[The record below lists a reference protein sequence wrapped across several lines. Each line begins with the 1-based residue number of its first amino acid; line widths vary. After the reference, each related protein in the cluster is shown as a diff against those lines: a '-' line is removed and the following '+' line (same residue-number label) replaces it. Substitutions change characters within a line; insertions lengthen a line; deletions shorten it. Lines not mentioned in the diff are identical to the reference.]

1 MKPAIFQTVLIAVML
16 LADPLTRADDAVP
29 QASIRVDVQMVS
41 VSPAAALS
49 LVPALSDE
57 KTIEEANARLQKMI
71 ANDEATLLGWPVLWL
86 QNGIAADRNLGL
98 NPLEPSPPEPT
109 EHNSSETI
117 EESRYPTE
125 FDPPQPGERSSVH
138 QRPVRPSW
146 GAIVP
151 TTFETR
157 NLGTSLEAQ
166 AEVDADGRNISIVF
180 AQSLVR
186 LLHFEHFRNQT
197 SPLGIEGEM
206 VQPRF
211 VTSNSRNRIRL
222 RNRQLALLNVFV
234 FSKPEPH
241 VELFLV
247 RAKTTLLNSAKPTPS
262 KK

>member
-1 MKPAIFQTVLIAVML
+1 MKSPVFLAVLIAAAWP
-16 LADPLTRADDAVP
+16 ADPVARADDAVP

-57 KTIEEANARLQKMI
+57 KTIGEANARLQKML

-86 QNGIAADRNLGL
+86 RNGITANRNLGL
-98 NPLEPSPPEPT
+98 NPLEPSPPEAT

-117 EESRYPTE
+117 EDSRYPTE
-125 FDPPQPGERSSVH
+125 FDPPQPGQRWVGR
-138 QRPVRPSW
+138 QRPVRPMW

-166 AEVDADGRNISIVF
+166 AEVDADGRTISIVF
-180 AQSLVR
+180 AQSFTR
-186 LLHFEHFRNQT
+186 LLKFEHFRNQT

-206 VQPRF
+206 AQPRF
-211 VTSNSRNRIRL
+211 ITSSSRNRIRL
-222 RNRQLALLNVFV
+222 HNGQLALLNVFV
-234 FSKPEPH
+234 FSQPKPH
-241 VELFLV
+241 VELCLV
-247 RAKTTLLNSAKPTPS
+247 RAKATLLNSPKPTPS

>member
-1 MKPAIFQTVLIAVML
+1 MKSPVFLAVLIVAKWV
-16 LADPLTRADDAVP
+16 ARADDAVP

-49 LVPALSDE
+49 LVPTLSDD

-86 QNGIAADRNLGL
+86 RNGIAADRNLGL
-98 NPLEPSPPEPT
+98 NPLEPSPPEVT
-109 EHNSSETI
+109 EQNSSQTI
-117 EESRYPTE
+117 EECRYPTE
-125 FDPPQPGERSSVH
+125 FDPPQMDQRWFGR
-138 QRPVRPSW
+138 QRPVRPTW

-157 NLGTSLEAQ
+157 NLGNSLEAQ
-166 AEVDADGRNISIVF
+166 AEVDADGRTILIVF
-180 AQSLVR
+180 AESLTR
-186 LLHFEHFRNQT
+186 LLKFEHFRNQT

-211 VTSNSRNRIRL
+211 IVSSSRNRIRL
-222 RNRQLALLNVFV
+222 RNGKPTLLNVFV
-234 FSKPEPH
+234 FSEPKPH

-247 RAKTTLLNSAKPTPS
+247 RAKATLLDPAKLLPP